1 MRYDL
6 EPGTHIVRARQCH
19 FVPVTKYRT
28 GSLTEKGRGKPM
40 SQTVTKTLQATLA
53 PPTAHKERKLRDTLS
68 TYRKALQDAFD
79 TGCETQ
85 NAVNEIVTPYEL
97 TSYAK
102 DALKNYV
109 PGLVDDADEIEDEP
123 ARSQLEDAEEDWL
136 TVESAD
142 DETVEWASKRLGR
155 NEPRGGT
162 ALLALASDV
171 DGAVV
176 VTDDEPLRN
185 ACKAVGV
192 PLSGSLGVVVAS
204 VEKGTL
210 EADEAKRLLVS
221 MDEVGARLS
230 ARLLRKA
237 ESLIDEADVS

>member
-1 MRYDL
+1 
-6 EPGTHIVRARQCH
+6 
-19 FVPVTKYRT
+19 
-28 GSLTEKGRGKPM
+28 M
-40 SQTVTKTLQATLA
+40 SRKVLVDASVLITLA
-53 PPTAHKERKLRDTLS
+53 EIDATHLLEKLDG
-68 TYRKALQDAFD
+68 D
-79 TGCETQ
+79 
-85 NAVNEIVTPYEL
+85 VV
-97 TSYAK
+97 
-102 DALKNYV
+102 V
-109 PGLVDDADEIEDEP
+109 PEQVADEIEDEP
-123 ARSQLEDAEEDWL
+123 ARSQLEDAEGNWI

-155 NEPRGGT
+155 NEPRGDT

-176 VTDDEPLRN
+176 VTDDKPLRN

-230 ARLLRKA
+230 ARLLRRA
-237 ESLIDEADVS
+237 ESLIDEADAS

>member
-1 MRYDL
+1 
-6 EPGTHIVRARQCH
+6 
-19 FVPVTKYRT
+19 
-28 GSLTEKGRGKPM
+28 M
-40 SQTVTKTLQATLA
+40 SRKVLVDASVFITLA
-53 PPTAHKERKLRDTLS
+53 EIDATHLLDKLDG
-68 TYRKALQDAFD
+68 D
-79 TGCETQ
+79 
-85 NAVNEIVTPYEL
+85 VV
-97 TSYAK
+97 
-102 DALKNYV
+102 V
-109 PGLVDDADEIEDEP
+109 PEQVADEIEDEP

-237 ESLIDEADVS
+237 ESLIDEADAS